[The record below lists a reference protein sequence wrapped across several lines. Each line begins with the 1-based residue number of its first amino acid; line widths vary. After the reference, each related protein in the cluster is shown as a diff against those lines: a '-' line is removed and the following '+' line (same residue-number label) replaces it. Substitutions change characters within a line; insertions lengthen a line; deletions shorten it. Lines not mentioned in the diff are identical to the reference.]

1 MADTDNGQ
9 MLPRDTF
16 FKFVEEKLNCIIQ
29 YFREYAIEEETLD
42 YLTCCLEQLTLVV
55 SQRVVVGYIDNHM
68 AVLLRLVL

>member
-42 YLTCCLEQLTLVV
+42 YLTCCLEQITLVV

-68 AVLLRLVL
+68 VVLLRLVL

>member
-68 AVLLRLVL
+68 VVLLRLVL